1 MLTLSRLAM
10 PMALGL
16 FFMIMVHIIE
26 TYWIGQL
33 GTDELAAMTFTFPV
47 VGIVSNIA
55 FGIMI
60 GTSTAVARQ
69 LGQGKRAEAK
79 LITTHALYLGVFLVI
94 LVSVVGVYAQGAIFR
109 ALGASEELI
118 PIVKRYMTIWFLGV
132 VFLMIP
138 SLPMELTCGRRCED
152 THVRDAYCAIRMR
165 YLIPC
170 SFMAGDRCPRWDWKE
185 PRTQP

>member
-1 MLTLSRLAM
+1 
-10 PMALGL
+10 MALGL
-16 FFMIMVHIIE
+16 VFMIMVNIID

-69 LGQGKRAEAK
+69 LGQGKGRR
-79 LITTHALYLGVFLVI
+79 LNSLTHALYLGVFLVI
-94 LVSVVGVYAQGAIFR
+94 LVSVAGVYAQGAIFR

-132 VFLMIP
+132 VFLIVP
-138 SLPMELTCGRRCED
+138 LIANGALRADG
-152 THVRDAYCAIRMR
+152 DARH
-165 YLIPC
+165 PC
-170 SFMAGDRCPRWDWKE
+170 
-185 PRTQP
+185 T